1 MSRIWT
7 RRGFWLGGG
16 ALAAAATA
24 FAFSP
29 RAMAFHRGLG
39 ASFGPVGHH
48 HGFGRFSGGAE
59 GLRDKANFATDWL
72 LRTVDGTDAQKDAA
86 RRIGERLATEMQPL
100 AERHRALHE
109 ALLQEF
115 GKPEIDKAAVERLRT
130 EGVTLADDASRVA
143 LSAVTGFA
151 DVLTPVQRGELL
163 QWANRMH
170 EH

>member
-48 HGFGRFSGGAE
+48 HFGRFSGGVE
-59 GLRDKANFATDWL
+59 GLRDKANFATDWV
-72 LRTVDGTDAQKDAA
+72 LRTVDGSDEQKDAA
-86 RRIGERLATEMQPL
+86 RRIGDRLATELQPL
-100 AERHRALHE
+100 AQRRRELHA

-115 GKPEIDKAAVERLRT
+115 AKPEIDKAAVERLRQD
-130 EGVTLADDASRVA
+130 GVTLADDASRIA
-143 LSAVTGFA
+143 LAAVTDFA
-151 DVLTPVQRGELL
+151 DVLTPEQRGELL